1 MNHGTDVLDSM
12 GTLWLVQRD
21 DHLAHCGLFWSREG
35 WELRVHIHDY
45 TLLAQQCKKADQ
57 VLELAN
63 AWRERLIERGWRD
76 ARPPVTATP
85 RSDHGH
91 DLLHSRQP
99 RG

>member
-76 ARPPVTATP
+76 ARPPVTATL
-85 RSDHGH
+85 RSDHRH

>member
-35 WELRVHIHDY
+35 WELRVHIHEY

-76 ARPPVTATP
+76 ARPPVTATL
-85 RSDHGH
+85 RSDHRH

>member
-1 MNHGTDVLDSM
+1 MNYGTDVSDSM

-35 WELRVHIHDY
+35 WELRVHIHEY
-45 TLLAQQCKKADQ
+45 TLLAQQCKRADQ
-57 VLELAN
+57 VLELAD

-85 RSDHGH
+85 RFDRRAVP
-91 DLLHSRQP
+91 LHPRQP